1 MAFRPKFR
9 GKLGKN
15 QLFKP
20 LPPDS
25 HGAYHHFSLDL
36 GLARFEYGEGVF
48 TLPYCAGLGDQL
60 CLNVRCFGWATF
72 LVHYLKQAGQDT

>member
-1 MAFRPKFR
+1 MAFRAKFR

-20 LPPDS
+20 LPPYSD
-25 HGAYHHFSLDL
+25 GAYHHFSLDL